1 VQECAPAAAAAAEQC
16 CCDSLVRLEG
26 LVDVVK
32 VAQVALHLHS
42 MSCVDYPRRA
52 LRSAAPDVNR
62 RMIDAEHESG
72 RTLMS
77 VILSALSPASF
88 FIRS

>member
-1 VQECAPAAAAAAEQC
+1 MQECAPAAAAAAEQC
-16 CCDSLVRLEG
+16 SCDSLVGLEG

-42 MSCVDYPRRA
+42 RSRVDYSRRA

-62 RMIDAEHESG
+62 RMIDAKHESG

-77 VILSALSPASF
+77 FILSALSPASF